1 MVNQFRQLYVVK
13 SVDDN
18 NNYIVN
24 KLVNKDNFAT
34 LAGDGST
41 TGNLYVAT
49 AKFVLIPTT
58 TSAAYSSSTDYYT
71 KDSKDKMTKDANTTS
86 TTYKDGSHYFLDT
99 TGASGGYVRLA
110 NTDVYVSN
118 TTYYSK
124 NEDIPNEVGEI
135 NWKVANLG
143 DGVNKFIY
151 FTYVGLGKDKN
162 GQPTVSRSP
171 LIDPKNIVSI
181 KAVKP
186 AELNKN
192 KLKQQT
198 TLDFSAVNI
207 ADLPAKVILTINFT
221 NFANG
226 DSSIF
231 PFTVNADKGASTSD
245 TVANL
250 VKAINEDTRIADLSG
265 NTLVVASDGGSSKLV
280 ITAQACGTYELGM
293 QDVYYPKFTVT
304 NDIYGNVYGGNDS
317 ALQVPQET
325 EFLVDSNANNGDVAA
340 EMELVYMG
348 ERMQSGLPFNYP
360 FNVNSKTMVDPT
372 ANYSCIDIHYYID
385 NDMDFSQRS
394 HGTVTLLCEESAN
407 NDFSVINA
415 VLGTASSGA
424 SAGTLN
430 AAIYNSG
437 EKIGYI
443 ANLS

>member
-13 SVDDN
+13 SIDDN

-24 KLVNKDNFAT
+24 KLVNKNNFAT
-34 LAGDGST
+34 LAGDGNT

-49 AKFVLIPTT
+49 AKFVKIAENAVSP
-58 TSAAYSSSTDYYT
+58 AYSGTTDYYT
-71 KDSKDKMTKDANTTS
+71 KDSKDKMTKDTS
-86 TTYKDGSHYFLDT
+86 TTGSTYNDGNHYYLDAT
-99 TGASGGYVRLA
+99 SASGGYVRLA

-124 NEDIPNEVGEI
+124 NEDIPNEEGEI

-151 FTYVGLGKDKN
+151 FTYVGLSKDKN
-162 GQPTVSRSP
+162 GKLAVSRSP

-198 TLDFSAVNI
+198 TLDFSSVNI
-207 ADLPAKVILTINFT
+207 SELPSNVILTINFT

-231 PFTVNADKGASTSD
+231 PFTVSASKGATTSD

-250 VKAINEDTRIADLSG
+250 VKAINEDTKIADLSG
-265 NTLVVASDGGSSKLV
+265 NILVTASDGGSSKLI
-280 ITAQACGTYELGM
+280 ITANACGSYELGM

-304 NDIYGNVYGGNDS
+304 NDIYGDNAS
-317 ALQVPQET
+317 SLQVPQET
-325 EFLVDSNANNGDVAA
+325 VFSVDSGVNNGDVAA
-340 EMELVYMG
+340 EMELLFMG
-348 ERMQSGLPFNYP
+348 ERMQGGLPYNYP
-360 FNVNSKTMVDPT
+360 FNVNSKTMVNPN
-372 ANYSCIDIHYYID
+372 ANYSCLDIHYYID

-394 HGTVTLLCEESAN
+394 HGTITLLCEESAN
-407 NDFSVINA
+407 NSFSVINA